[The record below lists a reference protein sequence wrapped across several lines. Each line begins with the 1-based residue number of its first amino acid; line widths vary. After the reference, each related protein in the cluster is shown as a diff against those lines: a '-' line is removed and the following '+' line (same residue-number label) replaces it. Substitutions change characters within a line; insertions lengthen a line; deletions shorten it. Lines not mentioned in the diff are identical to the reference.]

1 MIWGY
6 HYFWKH
12 PKEYCADLV
21 GWCLFQIDGAGG
33 RRYFL
38 WGSMLGIGE
47 KEIEKHPLKLA
58 KIHLARRP
66 KADGTRNRKECLNM
80 T

>member
-1 MIWGY
+1 
-6 HYFWKH
+6 
-12 PKEYCADLV
+12 
-21 GWCLFQIDGAGG
+21 
-33 RRYFL
+33 
-38 WGSMLGIGE
+38 MLGIGE